1 MFDPETAAI
10 VSAAFGKLRAEL
22 NGTSY
27 LGPRLLAWLERLAES
42 SDLGAYFEHPYAY
55 PLLQLP
61 LWASRDGAGEADHE
75 FLANVTLSNLCGY
88 YFIRLLDD
96 IMDAD
101 STTDR
106 QLLACAT
113 FLQIHIQR
121 PYQRY
126 FPAEH
131 PFWDVFSA
139 ICTLTADVTVRD
151 AEFASVS
158 ADDFRLVASQ
168 KVCGAKIPLAAV
180 CYHVRRPDL
189 IPAWFRFVDRL
200 GEPHQML
207 NDLMGWY
214 KDAQHANPTYL
225 LSEAERR
232 KSSTE
237 PAAAWIVRSG
247 FDWGLGRVESWLE
260 DAAEAAPLDNPQAL
274 GFIQERLAT
283 LQHVRETIEPGLKAL
298 QLVLG

>member
-1 MFDPETAAI
+1 
-10 VSAAFGKLRAEL
+10 
-22 NGTSY
+22 
-27 LGPRLLAWLERLAES
+27 
-42 SDLGAYFEHPYAY
+42 
-55 PLLQLP
+55 
-61 LWASRDGAGEADHE
+61 
-75 FLANVTLSNLCGY
+75 
-88 YFIRLLDD
+88 
-96 IMDAD
+96 
-101 STTDR
+101 
-106 QLLACAT
+106 
-113 FLQIHIQR
+113 
-121 PYQRY
+121 
-126 FPAEH
+126 
-131 PFWDVFSA
+131 
-139 ICTLTADVTVRD
+139 
-151 AEFASVS
+151 
-158 ADDFRLVASQ
+158 
-168 KVCGAKIPLAAV
+168 
-180 CYHVRRPDL
+180 VRRPDL

-260 DAAEAAPLDNPQAL
+260 DAADAAPLGNPQAL